1 MTFSFN
7 TDPGTTYA
15 FKQYVVNVQRER
27 RKVMGIETILII
39 IVLILI
45 FGGGGFYWR
54 GRGR

>member
-1 MTFSFN
+1 M
-7 TDPGTTYA
+7 
-15 FKQYVVNVQRER
+15 QYKSKE
-27 RKVMGIETILII
+27 KGEKFMSMETILII